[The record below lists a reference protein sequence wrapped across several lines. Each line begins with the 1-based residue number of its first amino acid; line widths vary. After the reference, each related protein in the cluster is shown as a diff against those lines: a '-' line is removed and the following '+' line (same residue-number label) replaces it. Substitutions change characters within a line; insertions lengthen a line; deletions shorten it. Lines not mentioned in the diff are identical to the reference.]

1 MWATRALDDV
11 VAATLGQPV
20 FLATLLGV
28 FAGVALL
35 LAAVGVYGVMSY
47 AVAQRTHEI
56 GIRLA
61 LGASSRRVLREVVAR
76 AARLTAAAVVI
87 GLAIAVAAGRFA
99 ATVLFGVRP
108 ADPVTLAA
116 AAAVLALV
124 SLAACYLPARR
135 ASRVDPVIA
144 LAEE

>member
-1 MWATRALDDV
+1 M
-11 VAATLGQPV
+11 

-35 LAAVGVYGVMSY
+35 LAGVGVYGVMSY

-61 LGASSRRVLREVVAR
+61 LGASARRVRREVVAR
-76 AARLTAAAVVI
+76 AARLTAVAVVI
-87 GLAIAVAAGRFA
+87 GLTLAIATGRFA
-99 ATVLFGVRP
+99 ATVLFGVR
-108 ADPVTLAA
+108 ASDPVTLAG

-135 ASRVDPVIA
+135 ASRVDPVLA
-144 LAEE
+144 LAEA